1 MQITAALLS
10 ILSVASAITVS
21 YDTGYDDGSRSLAS
35 VACSDGA
42 NGLLTKGFSTQG
54 SLPSFPRIGGA
65 SVIAGWNSAS
75 CGTCW
80 ALTYNGR
87 TINVL
92 AMDHTSAGFNI
103 AQAAMDELTGGQA
116 VQLGRI
122 DASYVQVASSAC
134 GL

>member
-1 MQITAALLS
+1 MQFTAAFLS
-10 ILSVASAITVS
+10 ILSVASAISVT
-21 YDTGYDDGSRSLAS
+21 YDPGYDNGSRSLAT
-35 VACSDGA
+35 VTCSDGS
-42 NGLLTKGFSTQG
+42 NGLLTKGFSTQQ

-65 SVIAGWNSAS
+65 SVISVWNSDS

-92 AMDHTSAGFNI
+92 AIDHAQEGFNI
-103 AQAAMDELTGGQA
+103 AQAAMDQLTGGQA
-116 VQLGRI
+116 VAVGRI
-122 DASYVQVASSAC
+122 DAQYSLLNPSDC